1 MEALIH
7 MLRYM
12 PANTTA
18 DEESKTVDEMIGED
32 SAKALLKTVLE
43 AIEVMKV
50 ETVGNTPKNEKAEA
64 ILNMPA

>member
-1 MEALIH
+1 

-18 DEESKTVDEMIGED
+18 DEESKTVDEIIGED

>member
-1 MEALIH
+1 
-7 MLRYM
+7 MLRYKL
-12 PANTTA
+12 ANTTA
-18 DEESKTVDEMIGED
+18 DEASKTVDEIIGED

-50 ETVGNTPKNEKAEA
+50 ETVGNTPNNEKADS

>member
-1 MEALIH
+1 
-7 MLRYM
+7 MLPYTL
-12 PANTTA
+12 ANTSA
-18 DEESKTVDEMIGED
+18 DEESKTVVEMIGED

-64 ILNMPA
+64 ILKMPA

>member
-1 MEALIH
+1 
-7 MLRYM
+7 MLPYTL
-12 PANTTA
+12 ANTSA
-18 DEESKTVDEMIGED
+18 DEESKTVVEIIAED

-50 ETVGNTPKNEKAEA
+50 ETVGNTSKNEKAEA

>member
-1 MEALIH
+1 
-7 MLRYM
+7 MLPYT
-12 PANTTA
+12 PVNTRV
-18 DEESKTVDEMIGED
+18 DENSKTVVEMIGED

-50 ETVGNTPKNEKAEA
+50 ETVGNTPNNEKADS

>member
-1 MEALIH
+1 

-18 DEESKTVDEMIGED
+18 DEESKTVDEIIGED

-43 AIEVMKV
+43 GIEVMKV
-50 ETVGNTPKNEKAEA
+50 ETVGNTPNNEKADSM
-64 ILNMPA
+64 LNMSA

>member
-1 MEALIH
+1 

-18 DEESKTVDEMIGED
+18 DEESKTVDEIIGED

-50 ETVGNTPKNEKAEA
+50 ETVGNTPNNEKAD
-64 ILNMPA
+64 

>member
-1 MEALIH
+1 

-18 DEESKTVDEMIGED
+18 DEESKTVDEIIGED

-43 AIEVMKV
+43 AIEVLKV

-64 ILNMPA
+64 IQNMPA

>member
-1 MEALIH
+1 

-12 PANTTA
+12 LANTTA
-18 DEESKTVDEMIGED
+18 DEESKTVDEIIGED

-50 ETVGNTPKNEKAEA
+50 ETVGNTPNNEKADS